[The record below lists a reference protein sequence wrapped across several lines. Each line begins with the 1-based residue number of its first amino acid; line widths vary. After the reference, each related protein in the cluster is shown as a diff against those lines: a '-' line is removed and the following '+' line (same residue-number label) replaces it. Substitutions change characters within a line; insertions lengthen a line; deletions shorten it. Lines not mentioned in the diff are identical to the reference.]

1 MDEKEAKQLAKFGGD
16 IPWGPREDNRP
27 NEDRP
32 MLVRPEL
39 EHSEFYNHIFQGKPI
54 NYRRWYQDKVTWRV
68 LPAEEKHRSCSRRMA
83 LECGI
88 FRTLLPEV
96 YGDYCCE
103 LTIDWDPEAK

>member
-32 MLVRPEL
+32 MLVR
-39 EHSEFYNHIFQGKPI
+39 
-54 NYRRWYQDKVTWRV
+54 
-68 LPAEEKHRSCSRRMA
+68 PAEEKHRSCSRRMA